1 MDYVRSVPGGNS
13 RADAVNLLLASING
27 QDEIAE
33 TIVDRQPEGC
43 LVPVLGSM
51 TAILILLFLS
61 NNKDDREHFLRHF
74 ADAALSDGPMPPVA
88 ESARAPR
95 ARAARVPVSV

>member
-1 MDYVRSVPGGNS
+1 VDYVRSVPGDNS

-27 QDEIAE
+27 QDEAAE
-33 TIVDRQPEGC
+33 TIVDRQREGC

-61 NNKDDREHFLRHF
+61 NDNDDREHFLQHF
-74 ADAALSDGPMPPVA
+74 ADAALADGPIPRVP

-95 ARAARVPVSV
+95 AREARVPVSV